1 MRASLVDEI
10 ETSGEVESARFDSH
24 VRLADGFGGEGKD
37 DSFLRCKKNRSKWLG
52 ENKGFMYPMGVFTY
66 AICYWVLTELM
77 W

>member
-24 VRLADGFGGEGKD
+24 VPSADSFAGEGKD
-37 DSFLRCKKNRSKWLG
+37 DSFLRCKEKQGIHVANNS
-52 ENKGFMYPMGVFTY
+52 TY
-66 AICYWVLTELM
+66 AICYWVLTQLM